1 MLCSVLRGEVQSLEI
16 KKRAGDTVLT
26 SKPFAFVINASHRYI
41 SRCYRFTYC
50 NSKSISFFK
59 THTKA

>member
-41 SRCYRFTYC
+41 SRCYRLI
-50 NSKSISFFK
+50 K
-59 THTKA
+59 